1 MSTIIKP
8 SGLSALDVTVR
19 TAFMGAYGSTD
30 YTPRY
35 TQLATVQPSTS
46 AKNQYPQAIDAAAVK
61 EWIGERTVHGLVL
74 VGAEVTNQKWEL
86 TYGIKREALDDDMSG
101 AVSMLLSRVRS
112 GAGKFARHKDKLVFN
127 VLKNNGTCLDG
138 LALFHD
144 SHKVNPADA
153 AAGTFDNN
161 VGSTALTAN
170 NAASGRAM
178 MMELKGPDGDPINEN
193 PRMLVVP
200 PALELTARKIAEADE
215 IVFSGNANETN
226 VYKGQYTV
234 IVVPQLGAA
243 FSGSDTTW
251 FLADTTDAED
261 RGLIVQ
267 ERDPVEIVSLFSPT
281 DPQVFAKDEY
291 QWGARARYTAAAGNP
306 KKIFRFQA

>member
-1 MSTIIKP
+1 MTTLIKP

-19 TAFMGAYGSTD
+19 TAFMAAYGSPD
-30 YTPRY
+30 YAPRY
-35 TQLATVQPSTS
+35 PQLATVQPSTS

-61 EWIGERTVHGLVL
+61 EWTDTRTVHGLVL

-86 TYGIKREALDDDMSG
+86 TYGIKREALDDDLSG
-101 AVSMLLSRVRS
+101 AVAMLLSRVRS

-127 VLKNNGTCLDG
+127 VLKNNSTCLDG

-153 AAGTFDNN
+153 GAGTFDNN
-161 VGSTALTAN
+161 IGSTALTAN
-170 NAASGRAM
+170 NAAAGRAQ

-193 PRMLVVP
+193 PRVLIVP
-200 PALELTARKIAEADE
+200 PALELTGRKIAEADE

-234 IVVPQLGAA
+234 VVVPQLGAA

-251 FLADTTDAED
+251 FLADATDAED

-267 ERDPVEIVSLFSPT
+267 ERDPVEIVALFSPT
-281 DPQVFAKDEY
+281 DPQVFARDEY